1 MLVYMLNRK
10 TFTVLHRN
18 QPDNNIEVAKS
29 PYAKHV
35 LLATLPYIEVARL
48 LLITVPYIEHCEH
61 CFSSKG
67 CILVM

>member
-35 LLATLPYIEVARL
+35 LLATLLYIEVVRL
-48 LLITVPYIEHCEH
+48 LLLTIPCIEH

-67 CILVM
+67 CILVI